1 MDFLRDH
8 GLITPILIVASS
20 ILTYIVVKAII
31 TKVLS
36 IKIKHVNKRRKKSL
50 LGLIDLVLKI
60 FLFLVA
66 LMMILD
72 QYGVDTKAL
81 LASLGVVSL
90 IIGLSLQDTIRDFI
104 VGFTVLFEDQYSEGD
119 EVTVNGF
126 TGIVISIGIKTTR
139 LQAPNGD
146 VRIISNRTI
155 AEITNHS
162 LKTHKTIVEVNF
174 EVDADVN
181 KIREILDTAC
191 LELSEELN
199 LTEPARCLGVESI
212 SKTGIQFKLI
222 LSTKFTD
229 RMSCAR
235 IFRERL
241 KEYFDEHNIRVEYP
255 VMKDG

>member
-8 GLITPILIVASS
+8 ELIAPILIVACS
-20 ILTYIVVKAII
+20 IIAYIIIKAII
-31 TKVLS
+31 TKLLA
-36 IKIKHVNKRRKKSL
+36 IKIKHINKRRKKSL
-50 LGLIDLVLKI
+50 LGLIELVLKI

-66 LMMILD
+66 LTMILD
-72 QYGVDTKAL
+72 KYGVDTKAL

-90 IIGLSLQDTIRDFI
+90 IIGLALQDTIRDFI

-139 LQAPNGD
+139 LQALNGD

-162 LKTHKTIVEVNF
+162 LKAHKTIVDVNF

-181 KIREILDTAC
+181 KIRETLDKAC
-191 LELSEELN
+191 IELSEELN
-199 LTEPARCLGVESI
+199 LSEPARCLGVESI
-212 SKTGIQFKLI
+212 TKTGIQFKLI

-241 KEYFDEHNIRVEYP
+241 KEFFDKENIKLEYP